1 VTAAQSVE
9 IGGAVLAVAVLLG
22 TIVSRLVPDGA
33 WRRWCEDVGIILGCA
48 APALALVARYL
59 QHRSWPGAAVIAVA
73 YGGFYLIRMR
83 QLRRANRDTVRRL
96 LGLHKDATYGEV
108 LQQVERIEPHPVTQQ
123 GQLLLTLVAAALLLS
138 GIAFGRFT
146 TAVIALLLGV
156 ADSTV
161 RAGYRRA
168 LARKVRSI
176 GH

>member
-1 VTAAQSVE
+1 VTTLGAVQVA
-9 IGGAVLAVAVLLG
+9 GAVLAIGVLLG
-22 TIVSRLVPDGA
+22 TIVSRLVPYGA
-33 WRRWCEDVGIILGCA
+33 WRRAAEDYGIILGCA
-48 APALALVARYL
+48 APALALLGPYL
-59 QHRSWPGAAVIAVA
+59 RHRLWPGAALIAFA

-96 LGLHKDATYGEV
+96 LGLHKDSTYGEV
-108 LQQVERIEPHPVTQQ
+108 LQQVERIEPHPVTAQ
-123 GQLLLTLVAAALLLS
+123 GQLLLSLVAAALLVS

-161 RAGYRRA
+161 RTGYRRA
-168 LARKVRSI
+168 LARKARSI

>member
-1 VTAAQSVE
+1 VQVA
-9 IGGAVLAVAVLLG
+9 GAVLAIGVLLG
-22 TIVSRLVPDGA
+22 TIVSRLVPYGA
-33 WRRWCEDVGIILGCA
+33 WRRAAEDYGIILGCA
-48 APALALVARYL
+48 APALALLGPYL
-59 QHRSWPGAAVIAVA
+59 RHRLWPGAALIAFA

-96 LGLHKDATYGEV
+96 LGLHKDSTYGEV
-108 LQQVERIEPHPVTQQ
+108 LQQVEQIEPHPVTAQ
-123 GQLLLTLVAAALLLS
+123 GQLLLAVVAGALLVS
-138 GIAFGRFT
+138 GIVFGRFT

-161 RAGYRRA
+161 RTGYRRA

>member
-1 VTAAQSVE
+1 VTTLGAVQVA
-9 IGGAVLAVAVLLG
+9 GAVLAIGVLLG
-22 TIVSRLVPDGA
+22 TIVSRLVPYGA
-33 WRRWCEDVGIILGCA
+33 WRRAAEDYGIILGCA
-48 APALALVARYL
+48 APALALLGPYL
-59 QHRSWPGAAVIAVA
+59 RHRLWPGAALIAFA

-96 LGLHKDATYGEV
+96 LGLHKDSTYGEV
-108 LQQVERIEPHPVTQQ
+108 LQQVEQIEPHPVTAQ
-123 GQLLLTLVAAALLLS
+123 GQLLLAVVAGALLVS
-138 GIAFGRFT
+138 GIVFGRFT

-161 RAGYRRA
+161 RTGYRRA

>member
-1 VTAAQSVE
+1 MTTLGAVQVA
-9 IGGAVLAVAVLLG
+9 GAVLAIGVLLG
-22 TIVSRLVPDGA
+22 TIVSRLVPYGA
-33 WRRWCEDVGIILGCA
+33 WRRAAEDYGIILGCA
-48 APALALVARYL
+48 APALALLGPYL
-59 QHRSWPGAAVIAVA
+59 RHRLWPGAALIAFA

-96 LGLHKDATYGEV
+96 LGLHKDSTYGEV
-108 LQQVERIEPHPVTQQ
+108 LQQVEQIEPHPVTTQ
-123 GQLLLTLVAAALLLS
+123 GQLLLAVVAGALLVS
-138 GIAFGRFT
+138 GIVFGRFT

-161 RAGYRRA
+161 RTGYRRA

>member
-1 VTAAQSVE
+1 VTTLGAVQVA
-9 IGGAVLAVAVLLG
+9 GAVLAIGVLLG
-22 TIVSRLVPDGA
+22 TIVSRLVPYGA
-33 WRRWCEDVGIILGCA
+33 WRRAAEDYGIILGCA
-48 APALALVARYL
+48 APALALLGPYL
-59 QHRSWPGAAVIAVA
+59 RHRLWPGAALIAFA

-96 LGLHKDATYGEV
+96 LGLHKDSTYGEV
-108 LQQVERIEPHPVTQQ
+108 LQQVEQIEPHPVTAQ
-123 GQLLLTLVAAALLLS
+123 GQLLLALVAGALLVS
-138 GIAFGRFT
+138 GIVFGRFT

-161 RAGYRRA
+161 RTGYRRA